1 MMSST
6 AAVEH
11 KSATLLIVDDD
22 PRSLAIL
29 EPVLLSKGYRV
40 RVAHDGM
47 EALAQVETA
56 PPDLILLD
64 IDMPGMDGYGVCERL
79 KGQPDTRMIP
89 VVMVTG
95 LSALEDKLRAIETG
109 ADDFLNKPFSSIEL
123 LTRIRALLKAKFLND
138 QLESAEDV
146 LFTLARTIEAKD
158 AYTEGHV
165 ERVAGYALVLGDRL
179 SLPEADREALRK
191 GGILHDIGKL
201 RVPDDILTKPTQL
214 TSQEREVIKN
224 HPQWGEEICSKLR
237 SIRPALPVV
246 RHHHER
252 LDGSGYPDGLKGDA
266 IPMTARI
273 LAIVDVFDALTTTRP
288 YRRSLT
294 RDQALGILW
303 DEANKGWWDRDVLNA
318 FADLVTERT
327 AT

>member
-1 MMSST
+1 MSSPP
-6 AAVEH
+6 VDEH
-11 KSATLLIVDDD
+11 KSATLLVVDDD

-40 RVAHDGM
+40 RIANSG
-47 EALAQVETA
+47 EAALESVEMT
-56 PPDLILLD
+56 PPDLVLLD
-64 IDMPGMDGYGVCERL
+64 IDMPGMDGYEVCSQL
-79 KGQPDTRMIP
+79 KNRPETRMIP

-95 LSALEDKLRAIETG
+95 LSALEDKLRAIEMG
-109 ADDFLNKPFSSIEL
+109 ADDFLNKPFNSIEL
-123 LTRIRALLKAKFLND
+123 LTRIRALLRAKFLND

-146 LFTLARTIEAKD
+146 LFTLARTIQAKD

-179 SLPEADREALRK
+179 SLSEGDREALRK

-201 RVPDDILTKPTQL
+201 RVPDEILTKPTRL
-214 TSQEREVIKN
+214 TVDEREVIRN
-224 HPQWGEEICSKLR
+224 HPQWGEEICRKLR

-252 LDGSGYPDGLKGDA
+252 LDGSGYPDGLKGNA
-266 IPMTARI
+266 IPITARI

-288 YRRSLT
+288 YRRALT
-294 RDQALGILW
+294 RDQALEVLW
-303 DEANKGWWDRDVLNA
+303 DECGKGWWDRDILSA
-318 FADLVTERT
+318 FADLIVERSVT
-327 AT
+327 